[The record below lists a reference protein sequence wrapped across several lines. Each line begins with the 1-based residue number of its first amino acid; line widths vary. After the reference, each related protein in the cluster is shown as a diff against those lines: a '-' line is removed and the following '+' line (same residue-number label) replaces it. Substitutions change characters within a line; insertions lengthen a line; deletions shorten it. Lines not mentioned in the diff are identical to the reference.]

1 MKFKFDFE
9 WFSYIFKSAVL
20 RADDQQRL
28 GEAEIRFDGKD
39 HQYRTTLT
47 VLAVPDAGL
56 PTVNM
61 PPQLMMSDYED
72 AGYFYRVAK
81 NTLEGMALCLGNSMD
96 EKGQSAGV
104 KVNCAYPGLLR
115 REIECRAT
123 GNGYDLKLRIE
134 CGGVNVDDMGRFL
147 IMAVEGEL
155 KGVPVGEPMPAEK
168 YRRTDLFVRI
178 ASDSKGPQGNEDLAT
193 YAALEL
199 LKRFGFT
206 LPYAVGWADRYR
218 K

>member
-1 MKFKFDFE
+1 MMKFKFDFE

-47 VLAVPDAGL
+47 MLQLPDVGL
-56 PTVNM
+56 PAVNR
-61 PPQLMMSDYED
+61 PSQLMMSDYED

-81 NTLEGMALCLGNSMD
+81 NTLEGLALCLGNYAD

-134 CGGVNVDDMGRFL
+134 CGGVHVDDMGRFL
-147 IMAVEGEL
+147 IMRW
-155 KGVPVGEPMPAEK
+155 KG
-168 YRRTDLFVRI
+168 
-178 ASDSKGPQGNEDLAT
+178 S
-193 YAALEL
+193 
-199 LKRFGFT
+199 
-206 LPYAVGWADRYR
+206 
-218 K
+218 

>member
-47 VLAVPDAGL
+47 VLPVPDAGL
-56 PTVNM
+56 PAVNR

-81 NTLEGMALCLGNSMD
+81 NTLEGLALYLGNYAD
-96 EKGQSAGV
+96 EKGQSADI

-123 GNGYDLKLRIE
+123 ANGYDLKLRIE

-155 KGVPVGEPMPAEK
+155 KGVPVGEPMPSDK
-168 YRRTDLFVRI
+168 HRRTDLFVRI
-178 ASDSKGPQGNEDLAT
+178 TSDSKGPQGNEDLAT

-206 LPYAVGWADRYR
+206 LPYAVGWADRYH